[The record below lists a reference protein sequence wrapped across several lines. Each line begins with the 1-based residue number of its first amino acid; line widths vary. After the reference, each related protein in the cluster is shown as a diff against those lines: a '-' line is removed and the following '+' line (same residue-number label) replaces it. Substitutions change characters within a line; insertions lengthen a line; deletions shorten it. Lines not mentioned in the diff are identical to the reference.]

1 MISTSMTSETQSTS
15 PATNPAL
22 DSGKSTAERIADM
35 QQMFE
40 QRKQMTQ
47 SQNTGASLTQPATQH

>member
-1 MISTSMTSETQSTS
+1 MITPTATSDASTLST
-15 PATNPAL
+15 ATNPAL

-40 QRKQMTQ
+40 QRKHMAGQ
-47 SQNTGASLTQPATQH
+47 SQSTTASQP